1 MYAVASAAREE
12 ATIGGDFV
20 KDCNVTTSSLVIA
33 IAWTNPPWPDDN
45 PDSATC
51 WLCPAESSS
60 GSVS

>member
-33 IAWTNPPWPDDN
+33 IAWPDDN